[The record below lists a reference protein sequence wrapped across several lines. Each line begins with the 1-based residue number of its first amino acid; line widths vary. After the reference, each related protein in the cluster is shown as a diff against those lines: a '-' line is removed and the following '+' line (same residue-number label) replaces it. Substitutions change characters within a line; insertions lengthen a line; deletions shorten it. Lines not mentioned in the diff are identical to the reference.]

1 MTKYFILFLSFSLI
15 ASNFSQASSSGHRI
29 PLIQEGYIVSE
40 PKNLSIIRQQPELI
54 VDHIKANSFEVY
66 GPKGLGAW
74 LNKQQIPVSSNLL
87 APKFRPRLKSQIDYP
102 SPEQIGETLLA
113 MAQKYPDLL
122 EVKSIGKSTQNR
134 DLWVAKLTKNVQ
146 QPNSRP
152 EFKYI
157 ANMHG
162 DEIVGRELMVRLIYD
177 LLQNYNVTPEIT
189 ELLETTQIYILP
201 SMNPDGA
208 AAQTRANGAGVD
220 LNRDFPEA
228 TENEPNTPTGRAL
241 ETQAVM
247 AWQSQ
252 HHFQLSANFHG
263 GAQVVN
269 YPWDAKPEVFPLNEL
284 VVSLAKE
291 YTASASYIAQAGE
304 FTEGITNGFAWYQV
318 LGGMQDWSFIQYND
332 LQLTI
337 ELSDQK
343 WPEFSSIDS
352 YYANNR
358 LALIGL
364 IQQIHKLPQNT
375 INPSNSN

>member
-1 MTKYFILFLSFSLI
+1 MTKYLGLVLACSFVGSSL
-15 ASNFSQASSSGHRI
+15 SQASSTAHRV
-29 PLIQEGYIVSE
+29 PLIQEGYLVSE
-40 PKNLSIIRQQPELI
+40 PNSLPVVREQSELI

-87 APKFRPRLKSQIDYP
+87 APKFQPRLKSQIDYP
-102 SPEQIGETLLA
+102 TPEQIGETLLA
-113 MAQKYPDLL
+113 LMQQYPDLI

-162 DEIVGRELMVRLIYD
+162 DEIVGRELMIRLIRD

-189 ELLETTQIYILP
+189 DLLDTTQIYILP

-247 AWQSQ
+247 AWEGQ

-269 YPWDAKPEVFPLNEL
+269 YPWDAKPDLFPLNDL
-284 VVSLAKE
+284 VVSIAKD
-291 YTASASYIAQAGE
+291 YAASAAYIAQAGE
-304 FTEGITNGFAWYQV
+304 FTQGITNGFAWYQV
-318 LGGMQDWSFIQYND
+318 LGGMQDWSITQYND

-337 ELSDQK
+337 ELSDEK
-343 WPEFSSIDS
+343 WPEASSIDT
-352 YYANNR
+352 YYENNR
-358 LALIGL
+358 KALIGL
-364 IQQIHKLPQNT
+364 IQRIHKLPQIS
-375 INPSNSN
+375 INLSNSN